1 MKYLYSKL
9 TFSHKVVID
18 NQFFAGVQSQ
28 LDPKLRAM
36 DLQEEQ
42 VSRVMLLAKKVVTLQ
57 LSNDQVATH
66 VLGAVK
72 NPDIEDNVLT
82 LRNMEAHY
90 AFELV
95 HDLELEFSTC
105 CKIAELV
112 MPFTMWQLIG
122 EGLVQSP
129 EQFDNI
135 IERQSAV
142 RNGIG

>member
-1 MKYLYSKL
+1 M
-9 TFSHKVVID
+9 VIN

-36 DLQEEQ
+36 GLQDEQ
-42 VSRVMLLAKKVVTLQ
+42 VSRAMLLAKKVVTLQ
-57 LSNDQVATH
+57 LANDQVAKH
-66 VLGAVK
+66 VLGAVQ
-72 NPDIEDNVLT
+72 NPEMEDNLLT
-82 LRNMEAHY
+82 MRNMEAHY

-95 HDLELEFSTC
+95 HDMELDFSTC

-122 EGLVQSP
+122 TSLDQSP
-129 EQFDNI
+129 YQFDNN